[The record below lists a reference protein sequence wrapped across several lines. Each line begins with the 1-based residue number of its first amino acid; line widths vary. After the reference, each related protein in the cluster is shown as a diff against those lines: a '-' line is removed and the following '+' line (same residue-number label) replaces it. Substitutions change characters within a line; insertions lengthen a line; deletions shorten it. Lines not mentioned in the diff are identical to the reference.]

1 MSGITN
7 SSENEET
14 IEIVSLDEPEEVIIP
29 KSKITIYYED
39 PGDYTVFGL
48 DRSYFPEGS
57 NNPSTND

>member
-1 MSGITN
+1 MSGIIN

-14 IEIVSLDEPEEVIIP
+14 IEIVSLDKPEEVITP
-29 KSKITIYYED
+29 KPKVTIYYED

-48 DRSYFPEGS
+48 DRSYSEEP